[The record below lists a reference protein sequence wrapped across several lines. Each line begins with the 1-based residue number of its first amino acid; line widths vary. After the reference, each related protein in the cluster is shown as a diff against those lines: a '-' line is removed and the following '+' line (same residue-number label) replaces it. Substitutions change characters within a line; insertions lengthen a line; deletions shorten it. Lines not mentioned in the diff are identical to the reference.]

1 MCESDGSWYL
11 AGIIS
16 WSIGCAE
23 IGQPD
28 VFADT
33 QYFIEW
39 IKDHTGMSKFILEK
53 KARH

>member
-1 MCESDGSWYL
+1 MCESEGNWYV
-11 AGIIS
+11 AGVIS

-28 VFADT
+28 VFSDT

-39 IKDHTGMSKFILEK
+39 ISDNTGLSE
-53 KARH
+53 

>member
-1 MCESDGSWYL
+1 MCEAGERWYV

-33 QYFIEW
+33 QHFIEW
-39 IKDHTGMSKFILEK
+39 IGSNTGMSK
-53 KARH
+53 